1 MLVMDLETKTKK
13 PKRIKTNKKGALIIT
28 KNV

>member
-1 MLVMDLETKTKK
+1 MHVMDLELKQENTE
-13 PKRIKTNKKGALIIT
+13 RIKTNKKGALIMT